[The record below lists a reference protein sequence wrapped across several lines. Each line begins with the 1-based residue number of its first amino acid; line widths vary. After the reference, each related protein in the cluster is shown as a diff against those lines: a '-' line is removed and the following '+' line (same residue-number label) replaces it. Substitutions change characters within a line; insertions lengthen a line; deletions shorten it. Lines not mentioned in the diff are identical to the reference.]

1 MGGSGNRTAWLAWLE
16 SERRYGANTL
26 AAYESDLDDYLGYAG
41 GDAGSAPPDRRRFRG
56 WLADM
61 AGRGLART
69 TVARRVSA
77 LRSFYRFC
85 GRTGRIDIN
94 DLSWLRAPRPPKSVP
109 KPVSEED
116 ARALLAAIFRRRGDD
131 WAKQR
136 DFALLMML
144 YGSGLR
150 ISEALDL
157 TRRDVPLG
165 DWLRITGKGGKIREV
180 PMLPAI
186 AEAVVAYVGSGPARS
201 MAGQMRRS
209 SSAPAVTPSAHGR
222 RKGWWNHCGSN
233 SAFRRMS
240 HRMRF
245 ATPLPRIFLET
256 EPIFVPFRNCL
267 AMPACRRH
275 SATPM
280 WTRRICCA
288 FIARLIPAP
297 DRLACLQ
304 GGVATYEWRGRR
316 RRARLLSP
324 PRSGLDGH
332 GRCGRYPL
340 RTRRKPLPWR
350 IHG

>member
-131 WAKQR
+131 WAKKR

-150 ISEALDL
+150 ISEALHL

-180 PMLPAI
+180 PVLPAI
-186 AEAVVAYVGSGPARS
+186 AEAVAAYVGACPFDGGPDAPLFVSARGNAFGARAAQRLVES
-201 MAGQMRRS
+201 LRLELS
-209 SSAPAVTPSAHGR
+209 LPAHVTPHALRH
-222 RKGWWNHCGSN
+222 
-233 SAFRRMS
+233 A
-240 HRMRF
+240 F
-245 ATPLPRIFLET
+245 ATHLLGNGADLRAIQELLGHASLSTTQRYTNVDEAHLLRLHRET
-256 EPIFVPFRNCL
+256 
-267 AMPACRRH
+267 H
-275 SATPM
+275 
-280 WTRRICCA
+280 
-288 FIARLIPAP
+288 
-297 DRLACLQ
+297 
-304 GGVATYEWRGRR
+304 
-316 RRARLLSP
+316 
-324 PRSGLDGH
+324 PRSG
-332 GRCGRYPL
+332 
-340 RTRRKPLPWR
+340 
-350 IHG
+350 

>member
-1 MGGSGNRTAWLAWLE
+1 MGGSGNRTAWLVWLE

-116 ARALLAAIFRRRGDD
+116 ARALLAASFRRRGDD

-180 PMLPAI
+180 PVLPAI
-186 AEAVVAYVGSGPARS
+186 AEAVAAYVGACPFDGGPDAPLFVSARGNAFGARAAQRLVES
-201 MAGQMRRS
+201 LRLELS
-209 SSAPAVTPSAHGR
+209 LPAHVTPHALRH
-222 RKGWWNHCGSN
+222 
-233 SAFRRMS
+233 A
-240 HRMRF
+240 F
-245 ATPLPRIFLET
+245 ATHLLGNGADLRAIQELLGHASLSTTQRYTNVDEAHLLRLHRET
-256 EPIFVPFRNCL
+256 
-267 AMPACRRH
+267 H
-275 SATPM
+275 
-280 WTRRICCA
+280 
-288 FIARLIPAP
+288 
-297 DRLACLQ
+297 
-304 GGVATYEWRGRR
+304 
-316 RRARLLSP
+316 
-324 PRSGLDGH
+324 PRSG
-332 GRCGRYPL
+332 
-340 RTRRKPLPWR
+340 
-350 IHG
+350 

>member
-1 MGGSGNRTAWLAWLE
+1 MGGSGNRTAWLVWLE

-180 PMLPAI
+180 PVLPAI
-186 AEAVVAYVGSGPARS
+186 AEAVAAYVGACPFDGGPDAPLFVSARGNAFGARAAQRLVES
-201 MAGQMRRS
+201 LRLELS
-209 SSAPAVTPSAHGR
+209 LPAHVTPHALRH
-222 RKGWWNHCGSN
+222 
-233 SAFRRMS
+233 A
-240 HRMRF
+240 F
-245 ATPLPRIFLET
+245 ATHLLGNGADLRAIQELLGHASLSTTQRYTNVDEAHLLRLHRET
-256 EPIFVPFRNCL
+256 
-267 AMPACRRH
+267 H
-275 SATPM
+275 
-280 WTRRICCA
+280 
-288 FIARLIPAP
+288 
-297 DRLACLQ
+297 
-304 GGVATYEWRGRR
+304 
-316 RRARLLSP
+316 
-324 PRSGLDGH
+324 PRSG
-332 GRCGRYPL
+332 
-340 RTRRKPLPWR
+340 
-350 IHG
+350 

>member
-1 MGGSGNRTAWLAWLE
+1 MGGGGNRTAWLAWLE

-180 PMLPAI
+180 PVLPAI
-186 AEAVVAYVGSGPARS
+186 AEAVAAYVGACPFDGGPDAPLFVSARGNAFGARAAQRLVES
-201 MAGQMRRS
+201 LRLELS
-209 SSAPAVTPSAHGR
+209 FPAHVTPHALRH
-222 RKGWWNHCGSN
+222 
-233 SAFRRMS
+233 A
-240 HRMRF
+240 F
-245 ATPLPRIFLET
+245 ATHLLGNGADLRAIQELLGHASLSTTQRYTNVDEAHLLRLHRET
-256 EPIFVPFRNCL
+256 
-267 AMPACRRH
+267 H
-275 SATPM
+275 
-280 WTRRICCA
+280 
-288 FIARLIPAP
+288 
-297 DRLACLQ
+297 
-304 GGVATYEWRGRR
+304 
-316 RRARLLSP
+316 
-324 PRSGLDGH
+324 PRSG
-332 GRCGRYPL
+332 
-340 RTRRKPLPWR
+340 
-350 IHG
+350 

>member
-1 MGGSGNRTAWLAWLE
+1 MGGSGNRTAWLTWLE

-116 ARALLAAIFRRRGDD
+116 ARALLAAIFRRRGED

-180 PMLPAI
+180 PVLPAI
-186 AEAVVAYVGSGPARS
+186 AEAVAAYVGACPFDGGPDAPLFVSARGNAFGARAAQRLVES
-201 MAGQMRRS
+201 LRLELS
-209 SSAPAVTPSAHGR
+209 LPAHVTPHALRH
-222 RKGWWNHCGSN
+222 
-233 SAFRRMS
+233 A
-240 HRMRF
+240 F
-245 ATPLPRIFLET
+245 ATHLLGNGADLRAIQELLGHASLSTTQRYTNVDEAHLLRLHRET
-256 EPIFVPFRNCL
+256 
-267 AMPACRRH
+267 H
-275 SATPM
+275 
-280 WTRRICCA
+280 
-288 FIARLIPAP
+288 
-297 DRLACLQ
+297 
-304 GGVATYEWRGRR
+304 
-316 RRARLLSP
+316 
-324 PRSGLDGH
+324 PRSG
-332 GRCGRYPL
+332 
-340 RTRRKPLPWR
+340 
-350 IHG
+350 

>member
-1 MGGSGNRTAWLAWLE
+1 MGGSGNRTAWLTWLE

-180 PMLPAI
+180 PVLPAI
-186 AEAVVAYVGSGPARS
+186 AEAVAAYVGACPFDGGPDAPLFVSARGNAFGARAAQRLVES
-201 MAGQMRRS
+201 LRLELS
-209 SSAPAVTPSAHGR
+209 LPAHVTPHALRH
-222 RKGWWNHCGSN
+222 
-233 SAFRRMS
+233 A
-240 HRMRF
+240 F
-245 ATPLPRIFLET
+245 ATHLLGNGADLRAIQELLGHASLSTTQRYTNVDEAHLLRLHRET
-256 EPIFVPFRNCL
+256 
-267 AMPACRRH
+267 H
-275 SATPM
+275 
-280 WTRRICCA
+280 
-288 FIARLIPAP
+288 
-297 DRLACLQ
+297 
-304 GGVATYEWRGRR
+304 
-316 RRARLLSP
+316 
-324 PRSGLDGH
+324 PRSG
-332 GRCGRYPL
+332 
-340 RTRRKPLPWR
+340 
-350 IHG
+350 

>member
-180 PMLPAI
+180 PVLPAI
-186 AEAVVAYVGSGPARS
+186 AEAVAAYVGACPFDGGPDAPLFVSVRGNAFGARAAQRLVES
-201 MAGQMRRS
+201 LRLELS
-209 SSAPAVTPSAHGR
+209 LPAHVTPHALRH
-222 RKGWWNHCGSN
+222 
-233 SAFRRMS
+233 A
-240 HRMRF
+240 F
-245 ATPLPRIFLET
+245 ATHLLGNGADLRAIQELLGHASLSTTQRYTNVDEAHLLRLHRET
-256 EPIFVPFRNCL
+256 
-267 AMPACRRH
+267 H
-275 SATPM
+275 
-280 WTRRICCA
+280 
-288 FIARLIPAP
+288 
-297 DRLACLQ
+297 
-304 GGVATYEWRGRR
+304 
-316 RRARLLSP
+316 
-324 PRSGLDGH
+324 PRSG
-332 GRCGRYPL
+332 
-340 RTRRKPLPWR
+340 
-350 IHG
+350 

>member
-180 PMLPAI
+180 PVLPAI
-186 AEAVVAYVGSGPARS
+186 AEAVAAYVGACPFNGGPDAPLFVSARGNAFGARAAQRLVES
-201 MAGQMRRS
+201 LRLELS
-209 SSAPAVTPSAHGR
+209 LPAHVTPHALRH
-222 RKGWWNHCGSN
+222 
-233 SAFRRMS
+233 A
-240 HRMRF
+240 F
-245 ATPLPRIFLET
+245 ATHLLGNGADLRAIQELLGHASLSTTQRYTNVDEAHLLRLHRET
-256 EPIFVPFRNCL
+256 
-267 AMPACRRH
+267 H
-275 SATPM
+275 
-280 WTRRICCA
+280 
-288 FIARLIPAP
+288 
-297 DRLACLQ
+297 
-304 GGVATYEWRGRR
+304 
-316 RRARLLSP
+316 
-324 PRSGLDGH
+324 PRSG
-332 GRCGRYPL
+332 
-340 RTRRKPLPWR
+340 
-350 IHG
+350 

>member
-1 MGGSGNRTAWLAWLE
+1 MGAAGNRTAWLSWLE
-16 SERRYGANTL
+16 TERRYGANTL

-180 PMLPAI
+180 PVLPAI
-186 AEAVVAYVGSGPARS
+186 AEAVAAYVGACPFDGGPDAPLFVSARGNAFGARAAQRLVES
-201 MAGQMRRS
+201 LRLELS
-209 SSAPAVTPSAHGR
+209 LPAHVTPHALRH
-222 RKGWWNHCGSN
+222 
-233 SAFRRMS
+233 A
-240 HRMRF
+240 F
-245 ATPLPRIFLET
+245 ATHLLGNGADLRAIQELLGHASLSTTQRYTNVDEAHLLRLHRET
-256 EPIFVPFRNCL
+256 
-267 AMPACRRH
+267 H
-275 SATPM
+275 
-280 WTRRICCA
+280 
-288 FIARLIPAP
+288 
-297 DRLACLQ
+297 
-304 GGVATYEWRGRR
+304 
-316 RRARLLSP
+316 
-324 PRSGLDGH
+324 PRSG
-332 GRCGRYPL
+332 
-340 RTRRKPLPWR
+340 
-350 IHG
+350 

>member
-1 MGGSGNRTAWLAWLE
+1 MGVSGNRTAWLAWLE

-26 AAYESDLDDYLGYAG
+26 AAYESDLDDYLSYAG

-180 PMLPAI
+180 PVLPAI
-186 AEAVVAYVGSGPARS
+186 AEAVAAYIGTCPFDGGPDAPLFVSSRGNAFGARAAQRLVES
-201 MAGQMRRS
+201 LRLELS
-209 SSAPAVTPSAHGR
+209 LPAHVTPHALRH
-222 RKGWWNHCGSN
+222 
-233 SAFRRMS
+233 A
-240 HRMRF
+240 F
-245 ATPLPRIFLET
+245 ATHLLGNGADLRAIQELLGHASLSTTQRYTNVDEAYLLRLHRET
-256 EPIFVPFRNCL
+256 
-267 AMPACRRH
+267 H
-275 SATPM
+275 
-280 WTRRICCA
+280 
-288 FIARLIPAP
+288 
-297 DRLACLQ
+297 
-304 GGVATYEWRGRR
+304 
-316 RRARLLSP
+316 
-324 PRSGLDGH
+324 PRSG
-332 GRCGRYPL
+332 
-340 RTRRKPLPWR
+340 
-350 IHG
+350 

>member
-1 MGGSGNRTAWLAWLE
+1 MGGSGNRIAWLAWLE

-150 ISEALDL
+150 VSEALDL
-157 TRRDVPLG
+157 TRRDMPLG

-180 PMLPAI
+180 PVLPAI
-186 AEAVVAYVGSGPARS
+186 AEAVAAYVGACPFDGGPDAPLFVSARGNAFGARAAQRLVES
-201 MAGQMRRS
+201 LRLELS
-209 SSAPAVTPSAHGR
+209 LPAYVTPHALRH
-222 RKGWWNHCGSN
+222 
-233 SAFRRMS
+233 A
-240 HRMRF
+240 F
-245 ATPLPRIFLET
+245 ATHLLGNGADLRAIQELLGHASLSTTQRYTNVDEAHLLRLHRET
-256 EPIFVPFRNCL
+256 
-267 AMPACRRH
+267 H
-275 SATPM
+275 
-280 WTRRICCA
+280 
-288 FIARLIPAP
+288 
-297 DRLACLQ
+297 
-304 GGVATYEWRGRR
+304 
-316 RRARLLSP
+316 
-324 PRSGLDGH
+324 PRSG
-332 GRCGRYPL
+332 
-340 RTRRKPLPWR
+340 
-350 IHG
+350 

>member
-1 MGGSGNRTAWLAWLE
+1 MGGGGNRTAWLAWLE

-41 GDAGSAPPDRRRFRG
+41 GDADSAPPDRRRFRG

-180 PMLPAI
+180 PVLPAI
-186 AEAVVAYVGSGPARS
+186 AEAVAAYVGACPFDGGPDAPLFVSARGNAFGARAAQRLVES
-201 MAGQMRRS
+201 LRLELS
-209 SSAPAVTPSAHGR
+209 LPAHVTPHALRH
-222 RKGWWNHCGSN
+222 
-233 SAFRRMS
+233 A
-240 HRMRF
+240 F
-245 ATPLPRIFLET
+245 ATHLLGNGADLRAIQELLGHASLSTTQRYTNVDEAHLLRLHRET
-256 EPIFVPFRNCL
+256 
-267 AMPACRRH
+267 H
-275 SATPM
+275 
-280 WTRRICCA
+280 
-288 FIARLIPAP
+288 
-297 DRLACLQ
+297 
-304 GGVATYEWRGRR
+304 
-316 RRARLLSP
+316 
-324 PRSGLDGH
+324 PRSG
-332 GRCGRYPL
+332 
-340 RTRRKPLPWR
+340 
-350 IHG
+350 